1 MRSGIQKKI
10 NLFLS
15 FLLPLI
21 FLACSDMQNQT
32 SLERAYDDNG
42 MPLFQVDPF
51 WPKTLPNNWSNQQ
64 AISIFVD
71 KDDHIWWMNRDN
83 SARGDEIGAEFDPP
97 RQLCCIRGPAV
108 IEMDQE
114 GNVLR
119 SWGGSDHHP
128 LFPQGGLQTIIVD
141 DEDFVW
147 IAGTSAQSSITKW
160 TKDGEFVWDFGRRP
174 TDPDWEENNQQTD
187 ILSNKGRFQLDND
200 AREIYII
207 QQKRVL
213 VYDMDSGDYKRGW
226 GGHGMPLSEVS
237 NVPLAP
243 YVFDGINLPPEEVQF
258 APALHFIEISNDGLV
273 YVGERGQNRMGVYQK
288 DGTWVED
295 IYVGA
300 EITPGERNRRPWPP
314 EYENSET
321 DIIECG
327 SLRGDTL
334 VPPCGTMYKLAL
346 SKDPEQKYAYIGDG
360 TNNVVWIV
368 DRLSGETLGH
378 FGRNGRYAGEFH
390 WLNAIATDSDGNIY
404 TGEVE
409 TGKRIQKFLPVLK

>member
-321 DIIECG
+321 GIIECG